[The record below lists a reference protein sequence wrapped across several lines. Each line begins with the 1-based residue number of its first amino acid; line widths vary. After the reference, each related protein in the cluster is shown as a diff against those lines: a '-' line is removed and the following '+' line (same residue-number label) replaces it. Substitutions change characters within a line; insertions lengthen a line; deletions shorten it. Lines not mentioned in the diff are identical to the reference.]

1 MAIVPRPPQL
11 APAKEI
17 RIVLSVLA
25 GEVTIAEAARKE
37 GVSEVSISK
46 WRNEFLDAGKHAL
59 AVGGSLLE
67 AGGFRP
73 QLHPRLR

>member
-1 MAIVPRPPQL
+1 VGHRAEIAQI
-11 APAKEI
+11 APVEKI
-17 RIVLSVLA
+17 RIVLSELA

-37 GVSEVSISK
+37 CVAEVSISK

-59 AVGGSLLE
+59 TVGRSLLE

-73 QLHPRLR
+73 RLHPRLR

>member
-1 MAIVPRPPQL
+1 MPRPPQI

-46 WRNEFLDAGKHAL
+46 WRSEFLDAGKHAL
-59 AVGGSLLE
+59 TVSRSLLE
-67 AGGFRP
+67 AGGFRR

>member
-1 MAIVPRPPQL
+1 
-11 APAKEI
+11 
-17 RIVLSVLA
+17 
-25 GEVTIAEAARKE
+25 VTIAEAARKE

-59 AVGGSLLE
+59 AVGRSLLE